1 MTGRLRFSTLLVL
14 AMILFLVGSSSYG
27 QSIHIQKNNKAE
39 TLWNEGRSFSFE
51 YSPEIKV
58 AEKTLLMYREP
69 SFCKSVGHSFFGNAT
84 HPGGGRGGRLNE
96 RNDGYGFTCY
106 LNESRTRSISGQALV
121 NSQYG
126 LTVAW
131 SFSQSITLIDLY
143 GVRLDVGFSPTALS
157 YEKRDG
163 EVLYGILPLLFEKI
177 TFTLPR
183 KWGHLSFV
191 QNHLGQGIKL
201 RNAEMIPGASAPR
214 QAGSGS
220 SSGFQMT
227 FSKTANFL

>member
-1 MTGRLRFSTLLVL
+1 MLKGWRFLTLFVL
-14 AMILFLVGSSSYG
+14 EMLLLLSRASSYG
-27 QSIHIQKNNKAE
+27 QSIQIQKTPTAE
-39 TLWNEGRSFSFE
+39 TVWGGKKSFSIE
-51 YSPEIKV
+51 YIPEVIP
-58 AEKTLLMYREP
+58 AEKTLLVYQNP
-69 SFCKSVGHSFFGNAT
+69 SLCKSVGHSFFGNAT

-106 LNESRTRSISGQALV
+106 LNESRTRYISGQALV

-126 LTVAW
+126 LTIAW
-131 SFSQSITLIDLY
+131 AFSQSITLIELY
-143 GVRLDVGFSPTALS
+143 GVRLDIGFSPTALS
-157 YEKRDG
+157 YEKRNG
-163 EVLYGILPLLFEKI
+163 EVLYGVLPLVFEKI
-177 TFTLPR
+177 TFTLPK

-201 RNAEMIPGASAPR
+201 RNAEMIPNVSTH
-214 QAGSGS
+214 QAGTPS

>member
-1 MTGRLRFSTLLVL
+1 MLKGWRFVTLFALTAL
-14 AMILFLVGSSSYG
+14 LLLLGASSHG
-27 QSIHIQKNNKAE
+27 QSVQIKKNTTAKNVWSGAK
-39 TLWNEGRSFSFE
+39 SFSIE
-51 YSPEIKV
+51 YTPPIIRT
-58 AEKTLLMYREP
+58 EKTLLVYQDP

-106 LNESRTRSISGQALV
+106 LNESRTRHISGQALV

-126 LTVAW
+126 LTIAW
-131 SFSQSITLIDLY
+131 AISQSVTLIDLY

-157 YEKRDG
+157 YEKRNG
-163 EVLYGILPLLFEKI
+163 EVLYGVLPLMFERI
-177 TFTLPR
+177 TFTLPK

-201 RNAEMIPGASAPR
+201 RNAEMIPSVSAPR
-214 QAGSGS
+214 QAGTTS